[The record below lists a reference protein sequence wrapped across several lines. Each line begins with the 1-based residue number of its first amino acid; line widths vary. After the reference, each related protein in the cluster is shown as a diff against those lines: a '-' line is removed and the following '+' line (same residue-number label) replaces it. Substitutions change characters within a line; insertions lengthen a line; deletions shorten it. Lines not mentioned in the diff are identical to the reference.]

1 MRVEG
6 TGKSPGGNGNAFLA
20 PRGPAAPSSR
30 RKGMAFA
37 LRPRFPA
44 GHLRGTSALLD
55 HPNKNLRPKVRP
67 ALGDPRHLRLKRRR
81 RKRPESRT
89 AQRPAADGIFSRIA
103 QKKSA
108 GPTADRRFFHFFSFA
123 SGRFSFF
130 SFTFFSTKD

>member
-20 PRGPAAPSSR
+20 PRGPGRPVLPEERDGFRPSPKVSGRPSPRNIRAFRSPKQKPPPKGPAGSRGSAPPALEAKAEKKARIPHSAEARSR
-30 RKGMAFA
+30 RKFLPDRA
-37 LRPRFPA
+37 
-44 GHLRGTSALLD
+44 
-55 HPNKNLRPKVRP
+55 
-67 ALGDPRHLRLKRRR
+67 
-81 RKRPESRT
+81 
-89 AQRPAADGIFSRIA
+89 
-103 QKKSA
+103 KKSA

>member
-1 MRVEG
+1 
-6 TGKSPGGNGNAFLA
+6 
-20 PRGPAAPSSR
+20 
-30 RKGMAFA
+30 
-37 LRPRFPA
+37 PA

-108 GPTADRRFFHFFSFA
+108 GPTVVKPQKCRHVKTPGLCGVLTPVFYRRQLV
-123 SGRFSFF
+123 
-130 SFTFFSTKD
+130 

>member
-1 MRVEG
+1 
-6 TGKSPGGNGNAFLA
+6 
-20 PRGPAAPSSR
+20 
-30 RKGMAFA
+30 GMAFA

-103 QKKSA
+103 QKKKAPARRRTGAFFTSFRLPPAGSA
-108 GPTADRRFFHFFSFA
+108 SSASRSSPQRIDTA
-123 SGRFSFF
+123 
-130 SFTFFSTKD
+130 